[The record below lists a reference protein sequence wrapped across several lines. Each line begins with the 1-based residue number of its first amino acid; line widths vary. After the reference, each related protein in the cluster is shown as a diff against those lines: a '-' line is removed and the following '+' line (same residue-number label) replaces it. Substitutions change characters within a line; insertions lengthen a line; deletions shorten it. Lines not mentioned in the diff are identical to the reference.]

1 MNQRGEINLLFV
13 FMVAAMT
20 GILVLCS
27 MRLQRSFRLLEKR
40 THLFLCVKETEGE
53 LKRYMTF
60 MGRTNWALKNL
71 KKAQLV
77 AMFIPGLQGAAM
89 EGEKLKRTLIYL
101 QNMSLVAYLKKV
113 AELRSRDC
121 PLDPRLLHTPFQLAG
136 AGYKR
141 ADDDT
146 AELRNEKWTFQ
157 YVSLPYVLSVDW
169 DASGFESIR
178 PAFVRISR
186 ENAARLSS
194 TLSSY

>member
-27 MRLQRSFRLLEKR
+27 MRLQRSFKLLEKR

-71 KKAQLV
+71 QKARLV
-77 AMFIPGLQGAAM
+77 ALFIPGLQGAAL
-89 EGEKLKRTLIYL
+89 EGEGIKKLLISL
-101 QNMSLVAYLKKV
+101 QNLALVPYLKKV
-113 AELRSRDC
+113 GELHSRGC
-121 PLDPRLLHTPFQLAG
+121 PLDPRVLQTPFQLTG
-136 AGYKR
+136 LGYKR
-141 ADDDT
+141 ALDSS
-146 AELRNEKWTFQ
+146 ARLRNEKWTYH
-157 YVSLPYVLSVDW
+157 YVSFPYALSVDW

-186 ENAARLSS
+186 ENGARLSS
-194 TLSSY
+194 ILSSY